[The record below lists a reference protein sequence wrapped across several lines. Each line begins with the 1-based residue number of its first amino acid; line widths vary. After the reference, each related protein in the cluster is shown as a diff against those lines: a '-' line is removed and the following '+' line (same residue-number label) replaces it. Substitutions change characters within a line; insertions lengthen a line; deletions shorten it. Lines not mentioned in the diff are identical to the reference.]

1 MDNFEKQIR
10 NNKQLFDEHT
20 PNTSKIWAAI
30 SQELSEEKS
39 KVIPLWKTSKFKVAA
54 SIVLMLGI
62 FSIIG
67 LGFRNTENIVVN
79 QELHD
84 IDMHYQGLVSYQ
96 VQLIKNNTHL
106 SSAEKDEFLSF
117 ITELDEEYE
126 LLKLEL
132 GENLDNQRVLEAIIN
147 NYKKR
152 IELIENLLIQINNS
166 KITTTK
172 DEYIL

>member
-1 MDNFEKQIR
+1 MDNFEKHIHK
-10 NNKQLFDEHT
+10 NKQLFDAHT
-20 PNTSKIWAAI
+20 PDTSKIWAAI
-30 SQELSEEKS
+30 SNELDNDKP
-39 KVIPLWKTSKFKVAA
+39 KVIPLWKTTKFRVAA
-54 SIVLMLGI
+54 SILIILGI

-67 LGFRNTENIVVN
+67 LGFRNTENIVAN
-79 QELHD
+79 QELQE

-96 VQLIKNNTHL
+96 VQLVKNNTHL
-106 SSAEKDEFLSF
+106 SSAEKDEFLSCM
-117 ITELDEEYE
+117 TELDEEYE
-126 LLKLEL
+126 LLKMEL
-132 GENLDNQRVLEAIIN
+132 GENLDNQQVLEAIIS